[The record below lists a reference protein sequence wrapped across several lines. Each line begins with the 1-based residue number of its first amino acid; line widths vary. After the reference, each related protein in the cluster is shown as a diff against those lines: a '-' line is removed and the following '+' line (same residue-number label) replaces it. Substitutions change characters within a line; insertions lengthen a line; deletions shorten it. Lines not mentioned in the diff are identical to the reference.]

1 MTFVALPFHR
11 KSIWRHMCLQFM
23 KEKCHSTVECDI
35 CGSGFSAFWRH
46 MKRRSHLNVMLVVL
60 ALDQSRFKKTH
71 SFNLWSHSNVLFVA
85 LPFHKNT
92 LWRHMCLQFMKEKCH
107 SSVTFVT
114 LFFPQNYMCLQFMK
128 KTREF
133 KCVTCAA
140 IFGLMQNLNRHINL
154 VHQEN
159 KPCKCKLCTIALT
172 GKTDLNRHIS
182 SVHEEKYY

>member
-1 MTFVALPFHR
+1 MKPF
-11 KSIWRHMCLQFM
+11 
-23 KEKCHSTVECDI
+23 KCVVCCSAFSQKYTLKAHVSSVHEGKMSFKCDL
-35 CGSGFSAFWRH
+35 CDSGFFS
-46 MKRRSHLNVMLVVL
+46 
-60 ALDQSRFKKTH
+60 
-71 SFNLWSHSNVLFVA
+71 
-85 LPFHKNT
+85 
-92 LWRHMCLQFMKEKCH
+92 
-107 SSVTFVT
+107 
-114 LFFPQNYMCLQFMK
+114 QNYMCLQFMK